1 MPSKLGTV
9 LAIYLSMTTQV
20 PKTISST
27 ELQAKFGT
35 SVEWVLSNKAELVVE
50 SRGVPTIVIVPYVQ
64 YEQTKQ
70 LQAELRRRQA
80 LAKLE
85 RLREKV
91 SARFRDLTEEQRA
104 ELANRFS
111 REFVQDLVAEGK
123 VRFQ

>member
-70 LQAELRRRQA
+70 LRRRQA